1 MGKNGSSHGARHE
14 AIPSSR
20 HCRRSVDRWCT
31 TMAIE
36 VFCRGEARVGSC
48 ETRWKGMRSDRIIYI
63 IVPSHPTLSY
73 HYRSWTPRRTSC
85 ARNCAP
91 SRFRV
96 YSSSFEVSAAAMVRK
111 EKLSF
116 CELRCES
123 TWTCLDVPQS
133 LACSSSQTF
142 PFSSLFSSSL
152 VTVMITWRVDR
163 LSLQKEGNDGNTCTS
178 SLHWA
183 AIQKRKQTSWR
194 YIRRDCN
201 SNPLAVFVA
210 MHVCLCMVGFNLGVW
225 CSFRAY
231 VRQRVGQR
239 IHRVSMYDMWNI
251 SVVVHMRWLFQGK
264 SSLLLFTT
272 LHSCAIQTHKK
283 IHVYGA
289 VFLWILSGWWPWR
302 AWLLHLSFWFWW
314 LLWLW

>member
-1 MGKNGSSHGARHE
+1 MERVTKQYPLLATAEGVSTAD
-14 AIPSSR
+14 ALQW
-20 HCRRSVDRWCT
+20 RSKCSAEEKRVLDR
-31 TMAIE
+31 
-36 VFCRGEARVGSC
+36 VKQGG
-48 ETRWKGMRSDRIIYI
+48 KGMRSDRIIYI

-142 PFSSLFSSSL
+142 PFSSPFSSAIYFTCYSDDY
-152 VTVMITWRVDR
+152 VEGRPP
-163 LSLQKEGNDGNTCTS
+163 LSAEGRKRWEHLYFFIALGGDPKEKTNELKVHS
-178 SLHWA
+178 
-183 AIQKRKQTSWR
+183 
-194 YIRRDCN
+194 RDCN